1 CWLYFNGGAR
11 VF

>member
-1 CWLYFNGGAR
+1 CVLYFNGGAR